1 MLNPK
6 YGRERMKRIYFFCLL
21 IAFLSALNTAIA
33 GTKEDLMRLQSDVL
47 QLSERVLK
55 FDKDLNEKIDGLK
68 SLVVQLNDQVAK
80 SNVLLGKV
88 SATLDNQA
96 SGVRT
101 SDQTLLQEIRALS
114 SKVDDSAT
122 RISALAQQVADLK
135 VQSKPIQ
142 EKNDGQSSGISEALY
157 SQADQDF
164 RQGNFDL
171 AVEGFK
177 NYLENSPTGIMA
189 PAAQLNIGEVFFSQ
203 NKLPQAIAAF
213 TRVIEAYPNSDK
225 VPPALYKRGIAKLAI
240 KQTEDAIADFKSIT
254 KMFPTSTES
263 DLANYKLQ
271 ELEIG
276 TTKAKSKQPSRK
288 TR

>member
-1 MLNPK
+1 
-6 YGRERMKRIYFFCLL
+6 MKRIIFFCLA
-21 IAFLSALNTAIA
+21 IAFLSALNTASA
-33 GTKEDLMRLQSDVL
+33 GTKEDIMRLQSDVL

-55 FDKDLNEKIDGLK
+55 LDKALNERIDGLN

-101 SDQTLLQEIRALS
+101 SDQVLLQEIRALS

-122 RISALAQQVADLK
+122 RISALAQQIADLK
-135 VQSKPIQ
+135 VQSKPIDQ
-142 EKNDGQSSGISEALY
+142 GTGGGQSSDFSETLY

-164 RQGNFDL
+164 NKGNYDL
-171 AVEGFK
+171 AFEGFK
-177 NYLENSPTGIMA
+177 DYLENSPSGKMA
-189 PAAQLNIGEVFFSQ
+189 PAAQLNIGEVFISQ

-225 VPPALYKRGIAKLAI
+225 VPPALYKRGITKLAMQ
-240 KQTEDAIADFKSIT
+240 QTDDAIADFNNVIKT
-254 KMFPTSTES
+254 FPTSTES
-263 DLANYKLQ
+263 DLAKVKLQ
-271 ELEIG
+271 ELGIG
-276 TTKAKSKQPSRK
+276 ATKPKQPSRK
-288 TR
+288 K

>member
-6 YGRERMKRIYFFCLL
+6 YGRESMKRIIFFCLL
-21 IAFLSALNTAIA
+21 IAFLSAQNTASA

-47 QLSERVLK
+47 QLQKQVLELGK
-55 FDKDLNEKIDGLK
+55 SLNEKLDGLK

-80 SNVLLGKV
+80 SNVLLGKA

-96 SGVRT
+96 SGVRS

-114 SKVDDSAT
+114 AKVDDSAT
-122 RISALAQQVADLK
+122 RISALAQQIADLK

-142 EKNDGQSSGISEALY
+142 EKGGGQSSGFSETLY
-157 SQADQDF
+157 SQAYQDF
-164 RQGNFDL
+164 NMGNFDL
-171 AVEGFK
+171 AVEGFTD
-177 NYLENSPTGIMA
+177 YLENSPTGSMA

-225 VPPALYKRGIAKLAI
+225 VSPALFKRGRAKLAMRETENAIEDFNNLI
-240 KQTEDAIADFKSIT
+240 KQY
-254 KMFPTSTES
+254 PTSTEA
-263 DLANYKLQ
+263 DLAKIELQ
-271 ELEIG
+271 NLGIG
-276 TTKAKSKQPSRK
+276 TTKSKPKQPSRK
-288 TR
+288 K